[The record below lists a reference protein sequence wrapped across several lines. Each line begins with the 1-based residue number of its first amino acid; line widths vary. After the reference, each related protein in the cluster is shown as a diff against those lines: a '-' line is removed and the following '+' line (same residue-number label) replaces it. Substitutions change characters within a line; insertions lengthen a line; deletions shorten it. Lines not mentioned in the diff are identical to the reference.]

1 MTDRQ
6 GKNEKRLSAEKLWQE
21 YRAKGGVGSDAPVPA
36 AWHFCFT
43 QPEAD
48 ECARLVLLGRKRATA
63 PSLWGFAVR
72 GETPPTVG
80 HLEIVT
86 TWSGEAC
93 AIIRTT
99 DVIVRAFCD
108 VPAEFA
114 RAEGEGDGS
123 LEWWRRAHREY
134 YAREL
139 AGTDYSFSD
148 DMPIVCQYFEVVH
161 ARPIDRAD
169 DR

>member
-1 MTDRQ
+1 MTP
-6 GKNEKRLSAEKLWQE
+6 AELWRE
-21 YRAKGGVGSDAPVPA
+21 YRLKFSIPAAATPA
-36 AWHFCFT
+36 AWYFCHT

-48 ECARLVLLGRKRATA
+48 ECARLVVAGRKRATA
-63 PSLWGFAVR
+63 PSVWGFEAR
-72 GETPPTVG
+72 GESLPAPND
-80 HLEIVT
+80 LAIVT
-86 TWSGEAC
+86 TWNGEAC

-99 DVIVRAFCD
+99 DVIIRPFCD

-139 AGTDYSFSD
+139 AGTPYQVSD

-161 ARPIDRAD
+161 ARPIIG
-169 DR
+169 

>member
-1 MTDRQ
+1 LT
-6 GKNEKRLSAEKLWQE
+6 SADELWQE
-21 YRAKGGVGSDAPVPA
+21 YRAKAGIPATAPTPA
-36 AWHFCFT
+36 AWYFCHT

-48 ECARLVLLGRKRATA
+48 ECARLVVSGRKRATA
-63 PSLWGFAVR
+63 PSVWGFESR
-72 GETPPTVG
+72 GEPLPAVND
-80 HLEIVT
+80 LAIVT
-86 TWSGEAC
+86 TWDGDAC

-99 DVIVRAFCD
+99 DVIVRPFCD

-114 RAEGEGDGS
+114 RVEGEGDGS

-139 AGTDYSFSD
+139 AGTPFQVSD

-161 ARPIDRAD
+161 ARAIAG
-169 DR
+169 